1 MRRTGWLLFI
11 VICSHSPAFSQQ
23 VNGHWYGV
31 GIVQYPRQSNSYL
44 SELVL
49 RQQGSRVWG
58 EFIYYFKDSVLTVP
72 IRGQYDKSG
81 RTVRLNPFPVVY
93 FQSQSASR
101 GLYLKMEGYFKLVA
115 SKAESSLQGWLLSGT
130 AYRYMAPDIKFK
142 LVKSNDTLPLVKEP
156 EIIEAPKEKRVQ
168 VFKNVPVTPPPP
180 ALIPAAP
187 PPPKVVTA
195 PALVIAPLL
204 PPTTERLAIV
214 LMNRDREQE
223 VSKML
228 EVENDELR
236 LELYDNG
243 QVDGDS
249 ISLLLNN
256 RMVVEKSMLD
266 IAAIKV
272 NIKVD
277 TSLAYNEL
285 AMYAHNLGNFPPNSA
300 LLVLWD
306 GKIRYEIFLN
316 SDLNKTAILRFR
328 KKKKTPT
335 P

>member
-1 MRRTGWLLFI
+1 MRLTGWLFLVLIF
-11 VICSHSPAFSQQ
+11 SHSPAFSQQ

-31 GIVQYPRQSNSYL
+31 GIVQYPRQCNSYL
-44 SELVL
+44 SELIL
-49 RQQGSRVWG
+49 RQQGTRVWG
-58 EFIYYFKDSVLTVP
+58 EFIYYFKDSILTVP
-72 IRGQYDKSG
+72 IRGQFDKSV
-81 RTVRLNPFPVVY
+81 RTVHLNPFPVVY
-93 FQSQSASR
+93 YQSMSASR
-101 GLYLKMEGYFKLVA
+101 GFFIQMQGYFKLVA
-115 SKAESSLQGWLLSGT
+115 SKAESSLQGLLVSN
-130 AYRYMAPDIKFK
+130 AQYRYMVPDISFK

-180 ALIPAAP
+180 AIVPVAP
-187 PPPKVVTA
+187 TPPKVVTA

-204 PPTTERLAIV
+204 PPSTERLAIV
-214 LMNRDREQE
+214 LTNRDREQD
-223 VSKML
+223 VAKLL

-256 RMVVEKSMLD
+256 RMVIEKSMLD
-266 IAAIKV
+266 IAAIKL
-272 NIKVD
+272 NIRVD

-285 AMYAHNLGNFPPNSA
+285 AMFAHNLGNFPPNSA

-306 GKIRYEIFLN
+306 GKVRYEIFLN

-335 P
+335 Q

>member
-1 MRRTGWLLFI
+1 
-11 VICSHSPAFSQQ
+11 
-23 VNGHWYGV
+23 
-31 GIVQYPRQSNSYL
+31 
-44 SELVL
+44 
-49 RQQGSRVWG
+49 
-58 EFIYYFKDSVLTVP
+58 
-72 IRGQYDKSG
+72 
-81 RTVRLNPFPVVY
+81 
-93 FQSQSASR
+93 
-101 GLYLKMEGYFKLVA
+101 
-115 SKAESSLQGWLLSGT
+115 
-130 AYRYMAPDIKFK
+130 
-142 LVKSNDTLPLVKEP
+142 
-156 EIIEAPKEKRVQ
+156 
-168 VFKNVPVTPPPP
+168 
-180 ALIPAAP
+180 
-187 PPPKVVTA
+187 VVTA

-214 LMNRDREQE
+214 LTNRDREQE

-228 EVENDELR
+228 EVDNDELR

-316 SDLNKTAILRFR
+316 SNLDKTAILRFR
-328 KKKKTPT
+328 KKKKPPT

>member
-1 MRRTGWLLFI
+1 
-11 VICSHSPAFSQQ
+11 
-23 VNGHWYGV
+23 
-31 GIVQYPRQSNSYL
+31 
-44 SELVL
+44 
-49 RQQGSRVWG
+49 
-58 EFIYYFKDSVLTVP
+58 
-72 IRGQYDKSG
+72 
-81 RTVRLNPFPVVY
+81 
-93 FQSQSASR
+93 
-101 GLYLKMEGYFKLVA
+101 
-115 SKAESSLQGWLLSGT
+115 
-130 AYRYMAPDIKFK
+130 MAPDIKFK

-156 EIIEAPKEKRVQ
+156 EVIEAPKEKRVQ

-180 ALIPAAP
+180 AIIPAAP

-214 LMNRDREQE
+214 LTNRDREQE

-228 EVENDELR
+228 EVDNDELR

-316 SDLNKTAILRFR
+316 SNLDKTAILRFR
-328 KKKKTPT
+328 KKKKPPT
-335 P
+335 L

>member
-1 MRRTGWLLFI
+1 MFRTGCLLVVFLLA
-11 VICSHSPAFSQQ
+11 HSAVFSQQ

-101 GLYLKMEGYFKLVA
+101 GLYLKMQGYFKLVA
-115 SKAESSLQGWLLSGT
+115 SKAESSLQGWLLS
-130 AYRYMAPDIKFK
+130 APEYRYMAPDIKFK

-168 VFKNVPVTPPPP
+168 VFKNVPVTPPPSAP
-180 ALIPAAP
+180 IPAVP
-187 PPPKVVTA
+187 PPPKVIAA

-204 PPTTERLAIV
+204 PPTSDRLAIV
-214 LMNRDREQE
+214 LLNRDRAQE
-223 VSKML
+223 VSKIL
-228 EVENDELR
+228 EVDNDELR

-256 RMVVEKSMLD
+256 RMIVEKSMLD
-266 IAAIKV
+266 IAALKV
-272 NIKVD
+272 NIRVD
-277 TSLAYNEL
+277 TTLPYNEL
-285 AMYAHNLGNFPPNSA
+285 AMFAHNLGNFPPNSA

-316 SDLNKTAILRFR
+316 SDLNKTAILQFR
-328 KKKKTPT
+328 KKKKP
-335 P
+335 